1 MIVVLFQKSAN
12 FSEGCTATISTVY
25 VKPVKQHEQTSVH
38 GPDPA
43 VSYAKKEKKKRRPNI
58 NYKKYSPLIA
68 AL

>member
-43 VSYAKKEKKKRRPNI
+43 VSYAKKKEKKKKRDDQILIIKNI
-58 NYKKYSPLIA
+58 LR
-68 AL
+68 

>member
-12 FSEGCTATISTVY
+12 YSEGCTATISTVY

-43 VSYAKKEKKKRRPNI
+43 VSYAKKKKRDDQILIIKNI
-58 NYKKYSPLIA
+58 LR
-68 AL
+68 